1 VPAALRILIVENVPG
16 DAALVEAEL
25 RRAGF
30 AFEARRV
37 ATRADYVA
45 ALRDSPPDLILSECR
60 LPEFDGMEAL
70 TLAQSHAPHV
80 PLIVVTGAIDAQ
92 TALECTQAGVADHVP
107 KDHLSRLGPAVRRV
121 LERQS
126 ALRDSAAATVSLE
139 ASERKYRALFD
150 EAPDAIVM
158 ADPVSGMILDANA
171 RAVELTGRSL
181 GELRALPQVKIHP
194 QPERERAAAAL
205 AAALEG
211 LPRVPVNLHVRHADG
226 RSIPVEIAV
235 RIFLDTDGERRV
247 ATTLRDVTLRRRA
260 DTERALLSTA
270 IEQTADATIITDA
283 TGTIEYVNPA
293 FERLTGYARDEAIG
307 ANPRLLKSGVQGP
320 EDYRQLW
327 LKLAAGEV
335 FTGTFVNRRKDGVQY
350 IAEISVSPVRDPS
363 GRIIHYVGLQ
373 RDVTRE
379 RDLEDQLRQMQ
390 KLEALGQLT
399 GGIAHDFKNQLG
411 VILANIALIR
421 AELPEDR
428 GDLRSYLA
436 DLEQAAENGS
446 AMARKLL
453 AFSRKEPISLQP
465 VDLGLALR
473 EHERALRRLLPET
486 IRVRRDAPDDGPT
499 ILADPGTLE
508 QVLLNLATN
517 ARDAMPQGGTLTIS
531 ARPVHVRQEDDALL
545 QGFDRRGRFACVAV
559 TDTGHGMDSGTLGR
573 AFEPFFTTKAV
584 GAGTG
589 LGLAMVF
596 GLMKQHGGFVRLYSE
611 RGHGTTARLYFAITD
626 AVAIAAPERAAA
638 PHGTETLL
646 LVEDQ
651 DMLRRAT
658 ARTLR
663 KLGYTVVAAPDG
675 AEGLRLLREQ
685 AGTFALVI
693 SDVVMPN
700 VGGVELYQRARAEG
714 IRVRFLLT
722 SGYVGGP
729 SDAPVPPQIPLLE
742 KPWSVEAFAQ
752 KVREVL
758 EGGLP
763 E

>member
-1 VPAALRILIVENVPG
+1 VPAALRILIVENVPA
-16 DAALVEAEL
+16 DAALVETEL

-30 AFEARRV
+30 VFEARRV
-37 ATRADYVA
+37 ETRADYLA
-45 ALRDSPPDLILSECR
+45 ALRDSTPDLILSECR
-60 LPEFDGMEAL
+60 LPRFDGMEAL

-80 PLIVVTGAIDAQ
+80 PLIVVTGAIDGQ
-92 TALECTQAGVADHVP
+92 TALECTQAGAADHVP

-126 ALRDSAAATVSLE
+126 ALRESA

-181 GELRALPQVKIHP
+181 GELRALLQAEIHP
-194 QPERERAAAAL
+194 RSDRERAAAAL
-205 AAALEG
+205 AAALDG
-211 LPRVPVNLHVRHADG
+211 LPRIPLNLHVRHADG
-226 RSIPVEIAV
+226 RSIPVELAV
-235 RIFLDTDGERRV
+235 RVFLDTDGERRV

-293 FERLTGYARDEAIG
+293 FERLTGYSRDEAIG
-307 ANPRLLKSGVQGP
+307 QNPRLLKSGVQGP

-350 IAEISVSPVRDPS
+350 IAEISISPVRDPS
-363 GRIIHYVGLQ
+363 GRIIRYVGLQ

-390 KLEALGQLT
+390 KLESLGQLT

-436 DLEQAAENGS
+436 DLEQAAENGV

-453 AFSRKEPISLQP
+453 AFSRKERISLQP
-465 VDLGLALR
+465 VDLGLTLR

-486 IRVRRDAPDDGPT
+486 ISVRRDAADDGPT
-499 ILADPGTLE
+499 VLADPGALE
-508 QVLLNLATN
+508 QVLLNLAMN

-531 ARPVHVRQEDDALL
+531 ARPVDVRREDDPHL
-545 QGFDRRGRFACVAV
+545 QGFDRRGRFACIAV
-559 TDTGHGMDSGTLGR
+559 TDTGQGMDSGTLGR
-573 AFEPFFTTKAV
+573 AFEPFFTTKPV

-611 RGHGTTARLYFAITD
+611 RGHGTTARLFFPITD
-626 AVAIAAPERAAA
+626 AVAVAAPERAAA

-651 DMLRRAT
+651 EMLRRAT
-658 ARTLR
+658 ARTLG
-663 KLGYTVVAAPDG
+663 KLGYTVVAASDG

-722 SGYVGGP
+722 SGYIGGP
-729 SDAPVPPQIPLLE
+729 SDAAVPPGVPLLE

-758 EGGLP
+758 EGELP